1 MFFFMLQ
8 LPATGSVGEPK
19 PPLFFSC
26 SRSRS
31 LVAAPATPVVALV
44 NYWKF
49 NQHFEPNFSI
59 LTGDAP

>member
-1 MFFFMLQ
+1 MFFYVT
-8 LPATGSVGEPK
+8 ATGYRQCWGAEAAF
-19 PPLFFSC
+19 FFSF